1 MCDVA
6 PARVLEIGRI
16 GTRTDSP
23 EAPDGRTSFGSA
35 PTTVSDATLSLPR
48 FGEGPESGASS
59 PLPSV
64 VAKVGLL
71 NR

>member
-35 PTTVSDATLSLPR
+35 PTTVSGATYSLPLA
-48 FGEGPESGASS
+48 PAN
-59 PLPSV
+59 
-64 VAKVGLL
+64 VGLP
-71 NR
+71 NRQRPLRVGRRNRS